1 MNKAIKKVFSFN
13 SMHVF
18 SSYKF
23 LISCEYFSTI
33 FGNVTIDV
41 ISMGNLLFHNFIL
54 VIQICN
60 VEISLNDHC
69 FLLYSF
75 NFQMTPKS

>member
-23 LISCEYFSTI
+23 LISSTI